1 MDLKFGLCGC
11 ISMIWISGYARLCV
25 WGHVVAIIKTHR
37 LIDVYGSCGSTTSC
51 RKNYLLHKDTNQCIA
66 VVSVVSSGSI
76 AWPWPIIWFPVDL
89 YVFQEKW
96 NCRYVKRLLIFYPH
110 TQQSQITDYGTTALG
125 WVHAGTC
132 WRKHDYGC
140 CTLII
145 MATVVSSVSSS
156 CDVHLMVYILT
167 SDSWAGTASLTFI
180 WSWHS

>member
-1 MDLKFGLCGC
+1 MKCGNWC
-11 ISMIWISGYARLCV
+11 
-25 WGHVVAIIKTHR
+25 
-37 LIDVYGSCGSTTSC
+37 STTSC

-156 CDVHLMVYILT
+156 CDVHLMVYILA